1 KLTKPKAKSDSCEP
15 CYARPANSGWSWFM
29 QLRFLRAK
37 TMSYILFDE
46 SQLAGDQQVGRLLAI
61 AGLPAHSKD
70 WAAPA
75 KRLRLG
81 VPD

>member
-1 KLTKPKAKSDSCEP
+1 WKLTKPKAKSDSCEP

-46 SQLAGDQQVGRLLAI
+46 RSLGREPWPGQDHGRVELVDPGTVGKMGA
-61 AGLPAHSKD
+61 
-70 WAAPA
+70 
-75 KRLRLG
+75 
-81 VPD
+81 

>member
-1 KLTKPKAKSDSCEP
+1 
-15 CYARPANSGWSWFM
+15 M

>member
-46 SQLAGDQQVGRLLAI
+46 SPQAIKTRLDGRV
-61 AGLPAHSKD
+61 
-70 WAAPA
+70 
-75 KRLRLG
+75 LG
-81 VPD
+81 FGSATRTRQRS